1 MITLDYS
8 AELAHR
14 QAALRGEAEVAR
26 QTRRSRR
33 RLPGRRHGTN
43 QRASL
48 AGPPGQAVHGV

>member
-1 MITLDYS
+1 MTTLHYT

-26 QTRRSRR
+26 QARRSRR
-33 RLPGRRHGTN
+33 RFPGPRHGSE

-48 AGPPGQAVHGV
+48 AGPPGLAVPSL